1 MLLRFSTLQPSS
13 PPPTCSFLFSSSTP
27 QGLSSGF
34 LCEFSVLKHLPS
46 VSADGASLPGGQ
58 PMAEVELNMRLAGHW
73 FGGGHYMRQHWPL
86 DLGEFEVRP
95 VTQTTVRWYAL
106 HVLVLCGV

>member
-1 MLLRFSTLQPSS
+1 MFSISYPA
-13 PPPTCSFLFSSSTP
+13 PPP
-27 QGLSSGF
+27 
-34 LCEFSVLKHLPS
+34 
-46 VSADGASLPGGQ
+46 LPGSQ

-95 VTQTTVRWYAL
+95 WWQVDS
-106 HVLVLCGV
+106 LCFAR